1 MQATSLH
8 LCLVK
13 QNEHYC
19 FTFGNRWTY
28 LGIQSNHL
36 DKALRG
42 DQKEECPKQ
51 LMIFDILK
59 INKQK

>member
-1 MQATSLH
+1 MQA
-8 LCLVK
+8 K
-13 QNEHYC
+13 QNEYYC
-19 FTFGNRWTY
+19 FTFTIRWTY

-51 LMIFDILK
+51 IFDILK

>member
-1 MQATSLH
+1 MQA
-8 LCLVK
+8 K
-13 QNEHYC
+13 QNEYYC
-19 FTFGNRWTY
+19 FTFSIRWTY

-51 LMIFDILK
+51 MIIFDILK